1 MINLGQTL
9 ASTNYIKSGS
19 QVFSTKDDN
28 KVEELRSQLDNS
40 DLLVVT
46 KLYNLRNSLNAP
58 NLNMSSIK
66 RQIDELATFN
76 RVENYDYL
84 CNLLRPEKARGSKLP
99 SQIPIPSCC
108 FQLRNSITL
117 TTNAAGNVG
126 FYMNPFFLASEAV
139 LGETM
144 AIGEENYYIRNFL
157 TSAWVNN
164 SATLTGNGTDSNW
177 IPINFG
183 QTIPAVYD
191 QYRLVSASL
200 VVRYIGRL
208 DQVKGEIGG
217 AIFYDDTV
225 SLGGQYSSTADGN
238 VSSTIAP
245 DLAKYGYFDYAQDA
259 FYSKTNMTL
268 EGLRM
273 LYFPIDNSYEEF
285 VRTTDINTIEGV
297 NSDAGIYFGAEKG
310 YYKAGFNWFF
320 WAQGC
325 PENTACFKLDIY
337 CNYEC
342 LPAAKFLNYMPIT
355 VNPVYIPSE
364 EMKKLIMYVQTKPIM
379 KSNEDI
385 SEDVLVP
392 SIFAKMIKK
401 FKNGLPCLDKLKAWG
416 LMNAVPG
423 LTSGLALAG
432 SMLQSQMQIDN
443 C

>member
-1 MINLGQTL
+1 MINIGS
-9 ASTNYIKSGS
+9 STSIENS
-19 QVFSTKDDN
+19 QFLSTTKD
-28 KVEELRSQLDNS
+28 EEKFNDIKDKLGNA
-40 DLLVVT
+40 DLLVIS

-58 NLNMSSIK
+58 LLNISTIK

-76 RVENYDYL
+76 KVENYDYL

-99 SQIPIPSCC
+99 SQIPIPSCS

-117 TTNAAGNVG
+117 TTNASGNVA
-126 FYMNPFFLASEAV
+126 FFMNPFFLASEAA
-139 LGETM
+139 LGTTIN
-144 AIGEENYYIRNFL
+144 ADDSTFYLLNFL
-157 TSAWVNN
+157 TSAWYNN
-164 SATLTGNGTDSNW
+164 ASTLTGNASDDNW
-177 IPINFG
+177 TPINFG

-191 QYRLVSASL
+191 QYRLVSAAL

-217 AIFYDDTV
+217 SIFYDDAV
-225 SLGGQYSSTADGN
+225 SLGGQYAASATGN
-238 VSSTIAP
+238 ALNTVAP

-268 EGLRM
+268 EGARL

-285 VRTTDINTIEGV
+285 VKLADNSTI
-297 NSDAGIYFGAEKG
+297 SAASDDAGVSFQSEKG
-310 YYKAGFNWFF
+310 YYKGGFNWFF

-325 PENTACFKLDIY
+325 PESTACFKLDIY
-337 CNYEC
+337 CNFEC

-364 EMKKLIMYVQTKPIM
+364 EMKKIIMFIQTKPIM

-385 SEDVLVP
+385 AEDVLVP
-392 SIFAKMIKK
+392 SIFLKMIKK

-416 LMNAVPG
+416 LMSAAPG

-432 SMLQSQMQIDN
+432 SMLTSQMQMDV